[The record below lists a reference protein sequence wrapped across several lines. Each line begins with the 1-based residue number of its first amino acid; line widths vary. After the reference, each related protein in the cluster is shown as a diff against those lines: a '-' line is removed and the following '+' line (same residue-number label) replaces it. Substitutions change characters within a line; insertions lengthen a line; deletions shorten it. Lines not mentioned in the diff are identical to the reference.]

1 MSSVSMSSDCICR
14 YSLNVWNG
22 SVSVSLRC
30 NSGFVLLYV
39 SCQKVKVKV
48 EVDDSDGVCV

>member
-1 MSSVSMSSDCICR
+1 MSSDVVIV
-14 YSLNVWNG
+14 SVVTVWND

-39 SCQKVKVKV
+39 SCYKSRV
-48 EVDDSDGVCV
+48 EVDDSDGVCF